1 MSHFFIPSCLSLS
14 HNNPI
19 SIAYKKVVFL
29 FILLHLKAQFPWHQ
43 FVITENIFLFVCFHC
58 LSASLCVC
66 VCVCVWHTYV
76 TCELPLLLLLPLVVS
91 SLKRGRGGSEGGR
104 SSSHCVVSRSYLA
117 VTQQAWLA
125 FGVAQCHFSR
135 FVCLLFPLPL
145 SLSPC
150 SFPLL
155 LFPLVVE
162 PSINSRQLA
171 SWKYSNCCMFGLVC
185 WHPHTATHT

>member
-1 MSHFFIPSCLSLS
+1 MSHFFIPSCLSFS

-58 LSASLCVC
+58 LSASVC
-66 VCVCVWHTYV
+66 VCLCLCVAHLCNMWAAAATAAA
-76 TCELPLLLLLPLVVS
+76 TCRVQSEEGAW
-91 SLKRGRGGSEGGR
+91 REWGRR
-104 SSSHCVVSRSYLA
+104 SSSRCVVSRSYLA

-150 SFPLL
+150 FFPLL
-155 LFPLVVE
+155 LFPVVVE

-171 SWKYSNCCMFGLVC
+171 S
-185 WHPHTATHT
+185 